1 MLKLKQSQHTS
12 LPRKA
17 KVNKMKN
24 YNLDIEQAEIGKNG
38 LATKAG
44 WIKVYIADPQT
55 REYLNASMENIYF
68 DVSVSAGAYI
78 DAPELPTKAGLAV
91 VRSEDGSKWEIVTDN
106 RGKTA
111 YSTETRQPLEI
122 DFIGELPDTL
132 TLLEPKTEFDKWN
145 GKKWVTDTEAQKAS
159 LVAQAEQEKAQR
171 LEEAEQN
178 ILMFERKVR
187 LGMATDD
194 EMELLRQWEIYSIKV
209 SDIDTTTA
217 PDIDWPEKPE

>member
-1 MLKLKQSQHTS
+1 
-12 LPRKA
+12 
-17 KVNKMKN
+17 MKN
-24 YNLDIEQAEIGKNG
+24 YNLEIEQAEIGDNG

-78 DAPELPTKAGLAV
+78 DAPELPTKSGFAV

-111 YSTETRQPLEI
+111 YSTETRQPMEV
-122 DFIGELPDTL
+122 DFIGELPSNL
-132 TLLEPKTEFDKWN
+132 TLLVPKTEFDVWN
-145 GKKWVTDTEAQKAS
+145 GKKWVTDTDAQKAM
-159 LVAQAEQEKAQR
+159 LVEQAEQEKTQR

-178 ILMFERKVR
+178 ILMLERKVR
-187 LGMATDD
+187 LGIATA
-194 EMELLRQWEIYSIKV
+194 EEIELLKQWEIYSVKV
-209 SDIDTTTA
+209 SDIDTSTA
-217 PDIDWPEKPE
+217 PDIEWPVKP

>member
-1 MLKLKQSQHTS
+1 
-12 LPRKA
+12 
-17 KVNKMKN
+17 MKN
-24 YNLDIEQAEIGKNG
+24 YNLDIKQAEIGDNG

-78 DAPELPTKAGLAV
+78 DAPELPTKSGFAV

-111 YSTETRQPLEI
+111 YSTETRQPMEV
-122 DFIGELPDTL
+122 DFIGELPSNL
-132 TLLEPKTEFDKWN
+132 TLLVPKTEFDVWN
-145 GKKWVTDTEAQKAS
+145 GKKWVTDTDAQKAM
-159 LVAQAEQEKAQR
+159 LVEQAEQEKTQR

-178 ILMFERKVR
+178 ILMLERKVR
-187 LGMATDD
+187 LGMATD
-194 EMELLRQWEIYSIKV
+194 EEIELLRQWEVYSVRV
-209 SDIDTTTA
+209 SDIDTSTA
-217 PDIDWPEKPE
+217 PDIEWPVKP

>member
-1 MLKLKQSQHTS
+1 
-12 LPRKA
+12 
-17 KVNKMKN
+17 MKN
-24 YNLDIEQAEIGKNG
+24 YNLDIEQAEIGENG

-44 WIKVYIADPQT
+44 WIKVYIADPHT

-78 DAPELPTKAGLAV
+78 DAPELPTKAGFAV

-111 YSTETRQPLEI
+111 YSTETRQSIEI
-122 DFIGELPDTL
+122 DFIGDLPDTL

-145 GKKWVTDTEAQKAS
+145 GKKWVTDIEAQKAM
-159 LVAQAEQEKAQR
+159 LVEQAEQEKAQR

-178 ILMFERKVR
+178 ILMLERKVR
-187 LGMATDD
+187 LGMATN
-194 EMELLRQWEIYSIKV
+194 EEIELLRQWEVYSVKV
-209 SDIDTTTA
+209 SDIDTSTA

>member
-1 MLKLKQSQHTS
+1 
-12 LPRKA
+12 
-17 KVNKMKN
+17 MKN
-24 YNLDIEQAEIGKNG
+24 YNLEIEQAEIGENG

-44 WIKVYIADPQT
+44 WIKVYIADPHT

-78 DAPELPTKAGLAV
+78 DVPELPIKAGFAV

-111 YSTETRQPLEI
+111 YSTETRQPIEI
-122 DFIGELPDTL
+122 DFIGDLPDAL

-145 GKKWVTDTEAQKAS
+145 GKKWVTDTEAQKAM
-159 LVAQAEQEKAQR
+159 LVEQAEQEKTQR

-178 ILMFERKVR
+178 ILILERKVR
-187 LGMATDD
+187 LGMATD
-194 EMELLRQWEIYSIKV
+194 EEIELLKQWEIYSVKA
-209 SDIDTTTA
+209 SGIDTSIA
-217 PDIDWPEKPE
+217 PDLDWPEKP